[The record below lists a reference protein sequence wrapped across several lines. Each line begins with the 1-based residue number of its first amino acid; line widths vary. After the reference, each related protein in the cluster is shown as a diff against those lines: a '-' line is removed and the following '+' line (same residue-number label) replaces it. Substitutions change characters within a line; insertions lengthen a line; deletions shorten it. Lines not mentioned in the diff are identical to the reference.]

1 MLVSAFSEMRPEIHQ
16 VLTVNRR
23 SKKSDNNLDNYPPE
37 CYSNSIIKT
46 ESGGTVLLITRE
58 TDYALRVLRV
68 LSCGEQVTTKEI
80 CEKELLPQQF
90 VYKIIKRLSRAG
102 LVSIA
107 RGSSGGCRLVTDL
120 KKISLYDLTQIMDAD
135 NYVSECVQPC
145 YKCDAQQK
153 RGVPC
158 VTNKQLRQIQDSIDG
173 ELKKRS
179 LYQMLF
185 DE

>member
-1 MLVSAFSEMRPEIHQ
+1 M
-16 VLTVNRR
+16 
-23 SKKSDNNLDNYPPE
+23 
-37 CYSNSIIKT
+37 

-68 LSCGEQVTTKEI
+68 LSGGGQVATKDI
-80 CEKELLPQQF
+80 CEKELMPQQF

-107 RGSSGGCRLVTDL
+107 RGSNGGCRLAADL
-120 KKISLYDLTQIMDAD
+120 KKVSLYDLTQIMDAD
-135 NYVSECVQPC
+135 NLVSECTQPC
-145 YKCDAQQK
+145 YICDAQQK

-158 VTNKQLRQIQDSIDG
+158 VTNRQLRQIQSTIDG

-179 LYQMLF
+179 IYEMLF
-185 DE
+185 DK